1 MERGRDGATSGGETQ
16 GMFLG
21 GNDIKII
28 PESPRF
34 PRENAPTFTE
44 HRGRNSPIFARLG
57 QALPGDKAGIPRL
70 GSIPRDKTT
79 PGPSWER
86 AEEQKP
92 SPQPQIRNF
101 GVIFIPC
108 PAGKG
113 KSGAAASLLCR
124 LSVSF
129 PGDFKL
135 SPQLNLIFFLNSFA
149 VPLLSLP
156 CIFFFFLSAGIFF
169 LPALFSPLNPGPFC
183 APAFHGERGFT
194 ACYTF

>member
-1 MERGRDGATSGGETQ
+1 MVKPKGCFCGGD
-16 GMFLG
+16 
-21 GNDIKII
+21 DIKII

-135 SPQLNLIFFLNSFA
+135 SPQLNLIFFFLT
-149 VPLLSLP
+149 LLPSPSSLSP
-156 CIFFFFLSAGIFF
+156 VFFFSFRGYF
-169 LPALFSPLNPGPFC
+169 FSPRSVFSP
-183 APAFHGERGFT
+183 
-194 ACYTF
+194 